1 MNKYTVG
8 GVILGIFLLASAG
21 IRSAVNWL
29 SSSTPSANTQD
40 RVLSSDDARIRSNPN
55 EAQSSS
61 SPQND
66 ADRLNSQS
74 DGIFNDQTISQ
85 ADRGIDDSSAQSSI
99 NSPLEKAGTYVQRQ
113 KRVEEDSIIAATD
126 VNVIPI
132 ADESA
137 VATQGNTAVNP
148 QPTAPEPAPTSSS
161 QPTAPNTTT
170 TSAPSAPAAVPAL
183 W

>member
-8 GVILGIFLLASAG
+8 GVILGIFLLATAG

-29 SSSTPSANTQD
+29 SSSTPRTSTQD
-40 RVLSSDDARIRSNPN
+40 RVLSSDDARIRSNPDDSRSP
-55 EAQSSS
+55 SSLS
-61 SPQND
+61 SDSQND

-74 DGIFNDQTISQ
+74 DGIFNDETISQ
-85 ADRGIDDSSAQSSI
+85 ADRGIDDSSAESSI
-99 NSPLEKAGTYVQRQ
+99 NDPLEQAGTYVQRQ

-132 ADESA
+132 ADASD

-148 QPTAPEPAPTSSS
+148 QPNAPESASTGQAAP
-161 QPTAPNTTT
+161 TTT
-170 TSAPSAPAAVPAL
+170 TTSAPAAVPAL